1 MGKTTNI
8 LDLNNRLEKLER
20 AGGGGGGSK
29 DPGYSLNE
37 INTGKKWI
45 DGKSIFRKVFKI
57 YENGELVEGITVSG
71 ADYVGGVPEDF
82 DHIITFNIPSVRPG
96 SEGYVDN
103 MTGMGTGFSNNAV
116 LRNGGKFYYAPGYI
130 PVEAYCIIEYTK
142 LTSEELEAKNERL
155 STLAAEEKE
164 INKKKS
170 SKKEVNE

>member
-1 MGKTTNI
+1 MGIANKT
-8 LDLNNRLEKLER
+8 DLNNRLEKLEKS
-20 AGGGGGGSK
+20 GGGGGGSK

-57 YENGELVEGITVSG
+57 YENGELVEGITAS
-71 ADYVGGVPEDF
+71 DTEYTGGVPEDF

-103 MTGMGTGFSNNAV
+103 MTGMGLHSPNNAV
-116 LRNGGKFYYAPGYI
+116 LRNDGKFYYAPGYT
-130 PVEAYCIIEYTK
+130 PVEAYCIMEYTK
-142 LTSEELEAKNERL
+142 LTSEELEAKNAKL
-155 STLAAEEKE
+155 LTLAAEEK
-164 INKKKS
+164 KSTRKS